1 MAPLAE
7 SDRHL
12 LPPKASK
19 QFFISPPPSP
29 PVGWVSREEGAP
41 NTEVHAPDLASALES
56 LHKQTRRLSLDVVA
70 ARAATA
76 AGHRDMAE
84 SPAQLEDAESRDT
97 LQEMQ
102 SPTTSSPISKIGSA
116 SASASSARSRS
127 GTLRGRKRSSSIVVF
142 QPPEEGGME
151 TGSPRLPAVVVEDM
165 TDGDGMEEAEEGIGL
180 GIGVGRD
187 EDMAE
192 VEEVR
197 EELQGRG
204 ARQTLFKT
212 ARPPTE
218 LMMDV

>member
-1 MAPLAE
+1 
-7 SDRHL
+7 
-12 LPPKASK
+12 
-19 QFFISPPPSP
+19 
-29 PVGWVSREEGAP
+29 
-41 NTEVHAPDLASALES
+41 VHAPDLASALES

-70 ARAATA
+70 ARAAA
-76 AGHRDMAE
+76 ADGRGSEMVE

-102 SPTTSSPISKIGSA
+102 SPTSPVTKTGSA
-116 SASASSARSRS
+116 SASAARSRS

-142 QPPEEGGME
+142 QPPEDHAME

-165 TDGDGMEEAEEGIGL
+165 TDADGPEESGENVGL
-180 GIGVGRD
+180 GIGIGQD
-187 EDMAE
+187 EEMAE
-192 VEEVR
+192 VEEAR

-218 LMMDV
+218 LMMDI